1 MNAAPFYTHFLS
13 LALLLIV
20 PAICNATETKATHA
34 AEVIEYRYW
43 DWGKT
48 PTRDQY
54 QYSLL
59 QKALDATIP
68 NYGPYRLQRVV
79 AQLST
84 ARARRE
90 INLDGE
96 INIRVGSW
104 LPLGDD
110 KDSQVENNR
119 PIPVHVLNNLLGYR
133 QLLIRPEELH
143 TFAEIRS
150 TEQLKRLLIGQG
162 RDWYD
167 NRIYRANG
175 FKVNDSAHFYSL
187 GSMLSRRRFDYLPVS
202 VIETKGFIDQEKAR
216 GNTIVAVP
224 NMLIYYPF
232 PSVFQVAPDQDE
244 MAKRVE
250 EGLKILIA
258 NGEMQRLLAQYFA
271 DELTLISA
279 PDNRIFALDNPFI
292 SPQLPSPP
300 PLLSP

>member
-1 MNAAPFYTHFLS
+1 
-13 LALLLIV
+13 
-20 PAICNATETKATHA
+20 
-34 AEVIEYRYW
+34 
-43 DWGKT
+43 
-48 PTRDQY
+48 
-54 QYSLL
+54 
-59 QKALDATIP
+59 
-68 NYGPYRLQRVV
+68 
-79 AQLST
+79 
-84 ARARRE
+84 
-90 INLDGE
+90 
-96 INIRVGSW
+96 
-104 LPLGDD
+104 
-110 KDSQVENNR
+110 
-119 PIPVHVLNNLLGYR
+119 
-133 QLLIRPEELH
+133 
-143 TFAEIRS
+143 
-150 TEQLKRLLIGQG
+150 
-162 RDWYD
+162 
-167 NRIYRANG
+167 
-175 FKVNDSAHFYSL
+175 
-187 GSMLSRRRFDYLPVS
+187 VS